1 MKSFFALRLGILF
14 QSVEPNMEKMNIIME
29 GNQQLWNL
37 VSDMKFKDKQMKTR
51 LIKHKKDLTILKY

>member
-14 QSVEPNMEKMNIIME
+14 QSVEPNMEKMKIIME